1 MRRTEGAFG
10 FKRALFRDQEA
21 LTGQL
26 TAFFVISLF
35 LSAWALRPVER
46 AWERQRQFVFH
57 FWKES

>member
-26 TAFFVISLF
+26 TAFFVMGQADTED
-35 LSAWALRPVER
+35 LSFNGA
-46 AWERQRQFVFH
+46 
-57 FWKES
+57 